1 MWPWSYRGT
10 PGEIYYWGMSGRCL
24 LLFFFFS
31 KLSHKA
37 DWIFLLS
44 TSMCTKCNPGV
55 VGIKHELTYTSYSL
69 NGYSEEEY
77 ELGWKNPLR
86 ADSVP
91 PAIVNSKVAWNK
103 EKAWWL
109 IAVSLCS
116 KEPQL
121 MVLPKV
127 PGGSVINHN
136 NLKCNHW
143 EENGKTNCNWFIQ
156 QDIIKQYKWMNYSNM
171 QQLKWILV
179 I

>member
-1 MWPWSYRGT
+1 MKYITGACLGDASY
-10 PGEIYYWGMSGRCL
+10 S
-24 LLFFFFS
+24 FFFFS

-77 ELGWKNPLR
+77 ELGWINPLR

-91 PAIVNSKVAWNK
+91 SAIVNSKVAWNK

-109 IAVSLCS
+109 VAVSLCS
-116 KEPQL
+116 KELQL
-121 MVLPKV
+121 MVLQTV
-127 PGGSVINHN
+127 PGGSVINHKKLEMTWITTEKKMEKQIATDLYNKILQSSKNEWTIATCN
-136 NLKCNHW
+136 NLN
-143 EENGKTNCNWFIQ
+143 
-156 QDIIKQYKWMNYSNM
+156 
-171 QQLKWILV
+171 
-179 I
+179 